1 MVYTTSDSPLGIPS
15 GHTQPPPLAASYHE
29 YDLIDQGGAT
39 VRIKLSADNS
49 VKTPT
54 STGVAEDNY
63 SIPVDALTNGGF
75 TAKKRLQS

>member
-1 MVYTTSDSPLGIPS
+1 MGMPI
-15 GHTQPPPLAASYHE
+15 GHTQPPPLVASYHE

-39 VRIKLSADNS
+39 VRIKLSADNR
-49 VKTPT
+49 VKAPA

-63 SIPVDALTNGGF
+63 SIPADALTDGGF